1 MFNPRVKLALNLN
14 PTLER
19 ALAKQIMITIRIKIK
34 IKNKVLSMLWDRSA
48 DGLIESYVTPPD
60 SD

>member
-1 MFNPRVKLALNLN
+1 VKLALNLN